1 MGDFTKRVRDGEITG
16 PLRRA
21 FTKEKWTRAFGDAPA
36 PDVTDHT
43 THDAGL
49 AIHEKLGAIR
59 AVLKLSSSDE
69 ISATTKLR
77 AFLAIANYDFFVTRD
92 KTTLAVEKFQAERE
106 GGPEEV
112 YAMEEMAGVK
122 LSLPGGFEFLP
133 NEVVESL
140 VDGIELPIRVVLQA
154 KPSLAGNPRMNQIQW
169 TEVAH
174 ELNLGILY
182 RFTED
187 VWDDCLWNS
196 YRMVEKGRI
205 KVFLPQD
212 ADVIRAYRIGLARR
226 TSLWT
231 AFAIMATQFQQEAL
245 ARGSR
250 LRVREVCGIER
261 QGKRQIIKV
270 SRHGDSTEIIEELTV
285 LRAHATE
292 PYYGELLEERLET
305 LQGLTLSAL
314 IDAWTVLSRA
324 AHVLVQSIGDK
335 HARNLGDDRAHTW
348 LPEYVPT
355 LQVDALVNALA
366 AAAGIKRPQ
375 GRRIV
380 EFFTFRGEPGQ
391 EVWAQPLVPVGPD
404 TVAPIFAAVVSPNL
418 RRLVDVWMRQAGVD
432 LGRRGAAFEAHIR
445 KLVVEAI
452 GRSKLLSPA
461 STCIKDDYTFR
472 PPDSRE
478 EQIDLVFSIGNTVFV
493 AEAKCILEPTDA
505 KGIAMHR
512 KTVMGAAE
520 QALRKAKAL
529 KDHRAAFMADVKRLG
544 MDLTE
549 GFKIVP
555 LVVVS
560 TSTHVGI
567 PAKEVSVIDEYI
579 LGRFLDGELEDI
591 AYQPMAPSSSK
602 RSKTIFYSTAAEAEE
617 RAQAYFGSPP
627 QMKRFIDGIRGRV
640 VPIYAANESDWPGYI
655 VTMECVAGGVP
666 LSLQEQANSAI
677 DSDPDAPTAD
687 EGQAGQRDQGAPSS
701 QGA

>member
-1 MGDFTKRVRDGEITG
+1 VGDFTKRVRNGEVAG

-21 FTKEKWTRAFGDAPA
+21 FTNEKWVRAFGDAPA
-36 PDVTDHT
+36 PDVTDHN

-49 AIHEKLGAIR
+49 AVHEKLEAIR
-59 AVLKLSSSDE
+59 AVLKLSSSDD

-92 KTTLAVEKFQAERE
+92 KTTLAVEKFRAERE

-112 YAMEEMAGVK
+112 YALEEMAGVK
-122 LSLPGGFEFLP
+122 LSLRSGFDFLP
-133 NEVVESL
+133 DEVVESL
-140 VDGIELPIRVVLQA
+140 VDGIELPIRVVLQT
-154 KPSLAGNPRMNQIQW
+154 KPNLAGNPRMNQIQW

-187 VWDDCLWNS
+187 IWNDCLWNS
-196 YRMVEKGRI
+196 YRVVEKGRI

-212 ADVIRAYRIGLARR
+212 VDVIRAYRIGLARR

-231 AFAIMATQFQQEAL
+231 GFAIMATQFQREAL

-261 QGKRQIIKV
+261 RGKHQTIKV
-270 SRHGDSTEIIEELTV
+270 SRNGDSAEIIEELTV

-292 PYYGELLEERLET
+292 PYYGELLEERLES

-314 IDAWTVLSRA
+314 IDAWTVLSSA
-324 AHVLVQSIGDK
+324 AHVLVQTIGKK
-335 HARNLGDDRAHTW
+335 HARSLGDDRAHIW
-348 LPEYVPT
+348 LPEYAPT
-355 LQVDALVNALA
+355 LQVEALVNALA
-366 AAAGIKRPQ
+366 AAAGIKRPE

-404 TVAPIFAAVVSPNL
+404 TVAPVFAAVVSPNL

-452 GRSKLLSPA
+452 GRSKLLSPVA
-461 STCIKDDYTFR
+461 TCIKEDYTFR
-472 PPDSRE
+472 APDSRE
-478 EQIDLVFSIGNTVFV
+478 EQIDSVFSIGNTVFV
-493 AEAKCILEPTDA
+493 VEAKCILEPTDA

-520 QALRKAKAL
+520 QALRKARTL
-529 KDHRAAFMADVKRLG
+529 KDHCAAFMADVKRLG

-549 GFKIVP
+549 GFKVVP
-555 LVVVS
+555 LVVVN

-567 PAKEVSVIDEYI
+567 PAREVSVIDEHI
-579 LGRFLDGELEDI
+579 LDRFLEGELEDI
-591 AYQPMAPSSSK
+591 AYQPTAPSSSK
-602 RSKTIFYSTAAEAEE
+602 RYKTTFYSNAAEAEE
-617 RAQAYFGSPP
+617 RAQAYFASPP

-640 VPIYAANESDWPGYI
+640 VPIFATNESDWPGYI
-655 VTMECVAGGVP
+655 VTMECVAGGAP
-666 LSLQEQANSAI
+666 LSLQEQAGSAI
-677 DSDPDAPTAD
+677 NGDPDAPHAHEGHAD
-687 EGQAGQRDQGAPSS
+687 
-701 QGA
+701 

>member
-1 MGDFTKRVRDGEITG
+1 M
-16 PLRRA
+16 
-21 FTKEKWTRAFGDAPA
+21 
-36 PDVTDHT
+36 
-43 THDAGL
+43 
-49 AIHEKLGAIR
+49 
-59 AVLKLSSSDE
+59 KLSSSDE

-77 AFLAIANYDFFVTRD
+77 AFLAIANYDFFIAHD

-106 GGPEEV
+106 GGLEEI

-122 LSLPGGFEFLP
+122 ISLPCGFDFLP
-133 NEVVESL
+133 NEVMEAL
-140 VDGIELPIRVVLQA
+140 VDGIELPIRVVLQE
-154 KPSLAGNPRMNQIQW
+154 KPSLSGNPRMNQIQW
-169 TEVAH
+169 AEAAH

-187 VWDDCLWNS
+187 IWNDCLWNS
-196 YRMVEKGRI
+196 YRVVEKGRV

-212 ADVIRAYRIGLARR
+212 VDVVRAYRIGLARR

-231 AFAIMATQFQQEAL
+231 GFTIMATRFQREAL

-261 QGKRQIIKV
+261 RGKRQIIKV
-270 SRHGDSTEIIEELTV
+270 SKHGDSTEIAEELTI
-285 LRAHATE
+285 LRAYATE
-292 PYYGELLEERLET
+292 PYYGELLEEHLAS

-314 IDAWTVLSRA
+314 IDAWTVISRA
-324 AHVLVQSIGDK
+324 AQVLVQSVDKK
-335 HARNLGDDRAHTW
+335 HARSLGDDRAHTW

-355 LQVDALVNALA
+355 LQVEALVNALA
-366 AAAGIKRPQ
+366 AATGIKRPE

-391 EVWAQPLVPVGPD
+391 EIWAQPLVPVGPD
-404 TVAPIFAAVVSPNL
+404 TVAPVFGAVVSPNL

-445 KLVVEAI
+445 KLVVEVI
-452 GRSKLLSPA
+452 KRSKLLSPIA
-461 STCIKDDYTFR
+461 TCINEDYTFR
-472 PPDSRE
+472 APDSRE

-520 QALRKAKAL
+520 QALRKVRTL
-529 KDHRAAFMADVKRLG
+529 KDHPAAFMADVRRLG

-549 GFKIVP
+549 GFKVVP

-560 TSTHVGI
+560 TSTHVGVL
-567 PAKEVSVIDEYI
+567 AKEVSVIDEHI
-579 LGRFLDGELEDI
+579 LGRFLEGELEDI

-602 RSKTIFYSTAAEAEE
+602 LYKTVFYSNATEAEE
-617 RAQAYFGSPP
+617 RAQAYFASPP
-627 QMKRFIDGIRGRV
+627 QLKRFIDGVRGRV
-640 VPIYAANESDWPGYI
+640 VPIYATNESDWPGYV

-666 LSLQEQANSAI
+666 LSFQEQASWAI
-677 DSDPDAPTAD
+677 NQKPGS
-687 EGQAGQRDQGAPSS
+687 E
-701 QGA
+701 

>member
-1 MGDFTKRVRDGEITG
+1 MVGDFTKRVRDGEIAG

-21 FTKEKWTRAFGDAPA
+21 FTDEKWARAFCDAPA
-36 PDVTDHT
+36 PDVTDHN

-49 AIHEKLGAIR
+49 AVHEKLGAIR

-122 LSLPGGFEFLP
+122 LSLPGGFDFLP

-140 VDGIELPIRVVLQA
+140 VDGIELPIRVVLQE

-169 TEVAH
+169 AEAAH

-187 VWDDCLWNS
+187 IWDDCLWNG
-196 YRMVEKGRI
+196 YRVVEKGRI
-205 KVFLPQD
+205 KVFLPHD
-212 ADVIRAYRIGLARR
+212 LDVIRAYRIGLARR

-231 AFAIMATQFQQEAL
+231 AFTTMAMQFQREAL
-245 ARGSR
+245 AKGLR

-261 QGKRQIIKV
+261 RGKRQIIKV

-285 LRAHATE
+285 LRAYATE
-292 PYYGELLEERLET
+292 PYYVELLEERIES

-324 AHVLVQSIGDK
+324 AHVLIESIGEK
-335 HARNLGDDRAHTW
+335 HARNLGGDRAHKW

-355 LQVDALVNALA
+355 LQIEALVDALA
-366 AAAGIKRPQ
+366 AAAGIKQPE

-404 TVAPIFAAVVSPNL
+404 TVAPVFAAIVSPNL
-418 RRLVDVWMRQAGVD
+418 RRLVDVWMRQAGID

-452 GRSKLLSPA
+452 GRSNLLSPV

-472 PPDSRE
+472 LPDDRE

-520 QALRKAKAL
+520 QALRKAKTL
-529 KDHRAAFMADVKRLG
+529 KDHRATFMADVKRFG
-544 MDLTE
+544 MNLTE
-549 GFKIVP
+549 DFKVAP

-567 PAKEVSVIDEYI
+567 PVNGVPVIDEYI
-579 LGRFLDGELEDI
+579 LGRFLDGELEDV
-591 AYQPMAPSSSK
+591 AYQPGAPSYSK
-602 RSKTIFYSTAAEAEE
+602 RYKTLFYSNADEAEE
-617 RAQAYFGSPP
+617 RAQAYFVSPP
-627 QMKRFIDGIRGRV
+627 QMKRFIDGIRGRI
-640 VPIYAANESDWPGYI
+640 VPIYATNESDWPGYI
-655 VTMECVAGGVP
+655 VTMECIAGGIP
-666 LSLQEQANSAI
+666 LSLQEQASSATSS
-677 DSDPDAPTAD
+677 DSDTLLAHG
-687 EGQAGQRDQGAPSS
+687 GQAD
-701 QGA
+701 